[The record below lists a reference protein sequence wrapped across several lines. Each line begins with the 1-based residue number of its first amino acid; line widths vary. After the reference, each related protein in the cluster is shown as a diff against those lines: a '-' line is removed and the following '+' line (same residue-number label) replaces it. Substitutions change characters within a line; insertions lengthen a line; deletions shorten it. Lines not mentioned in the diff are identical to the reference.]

1 MAFIAIPLVISSFG
15 LGYYFYGDPKVNDK
29 KDIIPEA
36 PAIEIMEKYNTVV
49 NELKTNS
56 HPILQKF
63 LPPTLSE
70 IQTTRSNLKPVNNNE
85 LFKKDQ
91 SLMDTFVMA
100 LKRRRETLN
109 KITI

>member
-15 LGYYFYGDPKVNDK
+15 LGYYFYGDQTEK
-29 KDIIPEA
+29 KDDIPQA

-49 NELKTNS
+49 NELKTNA

-70 IQTTRSNLKPVNNNE
+70 IQTTRSNLKPVENNE
-85 LFKKDQ
+85 LFKKDR

-100 LKRRRETLN
+100 LKKRRETLN